1 MLEGNI
7 LAFDRYGRDSGKE
20 RCGRLCREARVQAE
34 VIQGEESKMDCV
46 WP

>member
-1 MLEGNI
+1 MVTVVCKENVGGW
-7 LAFDRYGRDSGKE
+7 AKE

-34 VIQGEESKMDCV
+34 VIQGEESKIDCV